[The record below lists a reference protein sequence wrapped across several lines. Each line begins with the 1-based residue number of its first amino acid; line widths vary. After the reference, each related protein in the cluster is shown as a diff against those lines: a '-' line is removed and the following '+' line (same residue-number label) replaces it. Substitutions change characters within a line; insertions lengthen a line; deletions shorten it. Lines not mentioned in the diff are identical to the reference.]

1 MNGVLIVDKPQGWT
15 SHDVVHFIRKR
26 FGIKKAGHAGTLDPM
41 ATGILVVLLGKYTKL
56 SAEFMGGCKE
66 YRAVLTLGK
75 STDTQDSTGKVL
87 RQQPVPEL
95 KQADVEDALKRFTGE
110 IEQVPPMVSA
120 LKVKGQKLYRL
131 ARQGKEIQRS
141 PRRVIIDRLQ
151 LESFKP
157 PDIAL
162 SVACRKGTYIRTL
175 CEDISNALGCPGHMS
190 YLRRIRSGG
199 FSIEQAV
206 SMEKLKQITA
216 DDLKNFI
223 KLTPRRCKSV

>member
-1 MNGVLIVDKPQGWT
+1 MNGILIVDKPQGWT

-56 SAEFMGGCKE
+56 SAEFMDGCKE

-75 STDTQDSTGKVL
+75 ATDTQDATGKVL
-87 RQQPVPEL
+87 RQQQVPEL
-95 KQADVEDALKRFTGE
+95 KQADVEDTLKRFTGE

-120 LKVKGQKLYRL
+120 LKVNGQKLYKL

-141 PRRVIIDRLQ
+141 PRKVIINRLQ

-162 SVACRKGTYIRTL
+162 SVTCRKGTYIRTL

-190 YLRRIRSGG
+190 YLRRTRSGR
-199 FSIEQAV
+199 FSVDDAVAIERLRKI
-206 SMEKLKQITA
+206 SDKDLEKLIIEK
-216 DDLKNFI
+216 
-223 KLTPRRCKSV
+223 